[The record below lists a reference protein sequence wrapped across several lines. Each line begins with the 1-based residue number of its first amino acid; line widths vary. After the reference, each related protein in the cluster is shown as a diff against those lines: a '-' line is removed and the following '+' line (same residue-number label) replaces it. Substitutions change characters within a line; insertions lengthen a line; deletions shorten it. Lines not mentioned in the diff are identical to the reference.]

1 MKKKIKQILQKNVK
15 IRHLKNLKG
24 VELLKIN
31 VEEVVTFHNKERIIW
46 KTLPKKIIKNLLEKI
61 H

>member
-15 IRHLKNLKG
+15 IKHSKNLKG

-46 KTLPKKIIKNLLEKI
+46 KTLPKK
-61 H
+61 

>member
-15 IRHLKNLKG
+15 IRHSKNLKG

-31 VEEVVTFHNKERIIW
+31 VEEVVTFTIRRG
-46 KTLPKKIIKNLLEKI
+46 
-61 H
+61 